1 MSLLS
6 WFKGRFAKRPVTPVA
21 TRPARINFREND
33 PRRPSRYDVEDVEV
47 ITPDEFLRRRSV
59 RPSFSEREYLRRQGY
74 AQQPSDAQGLQRDRE
89 QLEEDQRRL
98 RRDQAWTEAVADQAE
113 IDRQVQL
120 TQALLA
126 FELAA
131 ERAEEGSRPVLH
143 SGAVDP
149 TWTANPPQESQD
161 TYREVPAAPE
171 PSQPQVIADYSTPV
185 QDYSA
190 PTSYE
195 SPSGG
200 SESYSSGE

>member
-6 WFKGRFAKRPVTPVA
+6 WFKERFAKRPVTPVA
-21 TRPARINFREND
+21 ERPARINLREND
-33 PRRPSRYDVEDVEV
+33 LRRPSRYDVEDVEV

-74 AQQPSDAQGLQRDRE
+74 VQSAEAQGLQRDRE

-98 RRDQAWTEAVADQAE
+98 RRDQAWTEAVADQVE
-113 IDRQVQL
+113 VDRQVQL
-120 TQALLA
+120 TQALLGA
-126 FELAA
+126 EIA
-131 ERAEEGSRPVLH
+131 ERFDEDHRPVLA

-161 TYREVPAAPE
+161 TYQEVPAAPE
-171 PSQPQVIADYSTPV
+171 PSQPQVVADYLTPV